1 MSVSIICFLA
11 ISRFSLLRFSNIWK
25 LNMRA
30 PMNFI
35 QTITPAH
42 PDSPFSVIE
51 VGHALV
57 YCFNIFLN
65 AFAMT
70 VEVASFGS
78 VDYNV

>member
-1 MSVSIICFLA
+1 MDY
-11 ISRFSLLRFSNIWK
+11 
-25 LNMRA
+25 
-30 PMNFI
+30 I

-65 AFAMT
+65 AFAMM
-70 VEVASFGS
+70 VEVAIFAS
-78 VDYNV
+78 VDYNNV